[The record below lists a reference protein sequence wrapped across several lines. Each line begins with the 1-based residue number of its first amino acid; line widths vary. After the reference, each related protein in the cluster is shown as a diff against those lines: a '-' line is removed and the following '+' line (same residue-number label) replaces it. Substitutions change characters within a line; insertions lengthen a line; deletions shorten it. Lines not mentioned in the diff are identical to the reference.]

1 MTMSSPQGDDTNS
14 APGVVRVTPTGKPK
28 PPGAKPPT
36 RPTGSGGGGG
46 GGNRRRP
53 PVVVVKPQRN
63 WTTVWIVGLVAVI
76 AIGLIG
82 YAFYNSHESGLGW
95 QAKADKIK
103 GIVDYR
109 EKKPA
114 IITSTGGYRTH
125 VTGVVNYETTPP
137 SYGDHNPD
145 WQRCDGDVYPA
156 QISNENAVHAL
167 EHGAVWITYD
177 PTKITPAQV
186 SQMATTYVDGND
198 FTLMSPYPGQPSAIS
213 MQAWGFQL
221 RLTSPTD
228 PRIKQFLTDLRQ
240 NATLEAGTPCS
251 SGSYIT
257 ATGTSP
263 HNLDGTPATAPPTA
277 AAATPAPSN
286 S

>member
-1 MTMSSPQGDDTNS
+1 MSMSSPQGDDKKS
-14 APGVVRVTPTGKPK
+14 EPGAVRVTATSSPK
-28 PPGAKPPT
+28 PPGTKPPT
-36 RPTGSGGGGG
+36 RPAGGGG

-63 WTTVWIVGLVAVI
+63 WTTVWIMGIVTVI
-76 AIGLIG
+76 ALGLIG
-82 YAFYNSHESGLGW
+82 YAVYNSHESGLGW
-95 QAKADKIK
+95 EAKADKIP
-103 GIVDYR
+103 GLVDYQK
-109 EKKPA
+109 KKPQIMTA
-114 IITSTGGYRTH
+114 TGGYRTH
-125 VTGVVNYETTPP
+125 TLGLVNYETTPP
-137 SYGDHNPD
+137 SYGDHNFD

-177 PTKITPAQV
+177 PTKITPAQANTL
-186 SQMATTYVDGND
+186 ATTYVNGND

-228 PRIKQFLTDLRQ
+228 PRIKEFITDLRV
-240 NATLEAGTPCS
+240 NAAAEPNTPCS

-257 ATGTSP
+257 ATGTTP
-263 HNLDGTPATAPPTA
+263 HNLDPTAPATAP
-277 AAATPAPSN
+277 AATAPVPAPSN